1 MAEENG
7 GFVALVM
14 GRVLLLVFSLG
25 SDERTLAIRAVK
37 TARSI
42 QELLAAEY
50 PGSTVRMAGDVFQ
63 AVESMVQVAGGL
75 RYHIEAPEIAALRL
89 AAGNTGFEGGL
100 RLSSRLVAS
109 IKAGET
115 GS

>member
-1 MAEENG
+1 
-7 GFVALVM
+7 
-14 GRVLLLVFSLG
+14 
-25 SDERTLAIRAVK
+25 
-37 TARSI
+37 
-42 QELLAAEY
+42 
-50 PGSTVRMAGDVFQ
+50 
-63 AVESMVQVAGGL
+63 MVQVAGGL